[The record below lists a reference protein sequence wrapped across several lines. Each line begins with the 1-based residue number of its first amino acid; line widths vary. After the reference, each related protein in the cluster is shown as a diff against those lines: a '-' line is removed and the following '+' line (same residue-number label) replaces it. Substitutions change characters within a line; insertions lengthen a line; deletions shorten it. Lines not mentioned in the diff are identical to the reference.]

1 MPSARILYWT
11 RKPSQGCLGKM
22 SETDTAQ
29 YLLQWVRDTE
39 NGLAAYI
46 QYYLDQGDTST
57 LQRIKTVYD
66 EIKAAFGF

>member
-1 MPSARILYWT
+1 
-11 RKPSQGCLGKM
+11 M